1 MEDIRNLEDILLILK
16 KQDEMLKMLE
26 EQQDEI
32 DGLEQ
37 QISELTQ
44 ELSRTREHL
53 DESMSLNEDLANENL
68 RLTDFL
74 KASKLQN
81 QKLQLQINSVKNYL
95 GR

>member
-1 MEDIRNLEDILLILK
+1 MEDMRNLEDILLILK

-37 QISELTQ
+37 QITELTQ
-44 ELSRTREHL
+44 ELSQTREQL
-53 DESMSLNEDLANENL
+53 DESMSLNEDLANENR

-74 KASKLQN
+74 KASKSQN
-81 QKLQLQINSVKNYL
+81 QRLQLQINSLKNYL
-95 GR
+95 GK

>member
-32 DGLEQ
+32 DRLEQ

-44 ELSRTREHL
+44 ELSQTREQL
-53 DESMSLNEDLANENL
+53 DESMSLNEDLANENR

-74 KASKLQN
+74 KASKSQN
-81 QKLQLQINSVKNYL
+81 QRLQLQINSLKNCL
-95 GR
+95 GK